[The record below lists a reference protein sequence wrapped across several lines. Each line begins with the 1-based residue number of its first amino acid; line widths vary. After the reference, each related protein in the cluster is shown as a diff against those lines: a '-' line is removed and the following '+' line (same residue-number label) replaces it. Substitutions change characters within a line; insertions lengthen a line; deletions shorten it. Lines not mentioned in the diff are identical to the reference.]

1 MTASGASPRRT
12 WRRSPEDELIDGLRL
27 RKSGKSDTPGHT
39 STNPSNLKGVD
50 TRHMGPLAWVL
61 CGAIIGG
68 ILVSCLLAGPFRMSG
83 SGDSQSQLPVPAVTV
98 TVTETKIVTR
108 EVETLS
114 IECRK
119 ALIGSSHTLD
129 SAAAIT
135 SANNQQLDIMSATY
149 VAIVTKDWKK
159 LNALAQQ
166 QRDLERSLKVPTV
179 TAMLPYKDL
188 RRDIDE
194 CLRSTKSP

>member
-1 MTASGASPRRT
+1 
-12 WRRSPEDELIDGLRL
+12 
-27 RKSGKSDTPGHT
+27 
-39 STNPSNLKGVD
+39 
-50 TRHMGPLAWVL
+50 MGPLAWVL

-68 ILVSCLLAGPFRMSG
+68 ILVSCLMARPSGMSG
-83 SGDSQSQLPVPAVTV
+83 SGDSQSQSPVPAVTV
-98 TVTETKIVTR
+98 TVTETKIETR

-114 IECRK
+114 IECQK

-135 SANNQQLDIMSATY
+135 SANNQQLDIMSEAY
-149 VAIVTKDWKK
+149 AAIVTRNWKK